1 MVYNGKP
8 YSNGWFGGTTIFGNI
23 HLLLLL
29 GANIYCI
36 PAEFLQTG
44 LISLDRSWCPLQV
57 VRRQNLC
64 SWISPKY
71 YLLWRIVPPYVKML
85 EIYMVYRR
93 YIWYIEGIYDISP
106 LNSPPPNIFNHI
118 TVSHGEKALPGACL
132 TDLIPIL
139 LLFGFHQS
147 SWQTWVVPLPN
158 GLNCLINGG
167 HILTTSRDP
176 ITLSKDD
183 WGVWSAKYLGFITIL
198 TRWVL
203 GQRPLRW
210 HGNNAMD
217 HPLWVL

>member
-106 LNSPPPNIFNHI
+106 LNSPPPQHLQPHHRFPWRKSSTRRLPHRFD
-118 TVSHGEKALPGACL
+118 SHPPSLWLPSKQL
-132 TDLIPIL
+132 TNLENEG
-139 LLFGFHQS
+139 LFPFQMG
-147 SWQTWVVPLPN
+147 
-158 GLNCLINGG
+158 
-167 HILTTSRDP
+167 
-176 ITLSKDD
+176 
-183 WGVWSAKYLGFITIL
+183 
-198 TRWVL
+198 
-203 GQRPLRW
+203 
-210 HGNNAMD
+210 
-217 HPLWVL
+217 